1 MSPENAI
8 VTGSF
13 LTIYG
18 PWISAAGKDAFWSC
32 SFSVDKIDISTNQNE
47 DHVSNI
53 ASMLRLWS
61 PFISFMHITGSFPR
75 DPDLLIIVATD
86 AVETEALAVVSF
98 FEKSV
103 CKNFLCRLLHFGL
116 QLLLLQCFD
125 R

>member
-1 MSPENAI
+1 MRIMCQTLPA
-8 VTGSF
+8 
-13 LTIYG
+13 
-18 PWISAAGKDAFWSC
+18 C
-32 SFSVDKIDISTNQNE
+32 SGCGLHSSVLCILQ
-47 DHVSNI
+47 
-53 ASMLRLWS
+53 
-61 PFISFMHITGSFPR
+61 GSFPR